1 MVERKDGA
9 LTPAAA
15 REALHREGLV
25 PPRILTLSMTGVC
38 NLFCTH
44 CWVDAGQER
53 SLPVVPQPTIRR
65 LLEEFAA
72 LGGEGVRLTGGEPLS
87 HPGWRESL
95 QLVRD
100 LGLARLVLQ
109 TNGTLLDEAA
119 VATLAAL
126 DFSGLQV
133 QISLDG
139 ARARSH
145 DRVRGEGTFAAA
157 MQGVRRLV
165 AAGLGG
171 RIIFA
176 FTEMRHNLEEFPLL
190 LELAESLGVGAVVGG
205 TLITGGRAAGEG
217 DGAVAPA
224 TPEQYLALVARF
236 EADADFRRRYQADRQ
251 PGGPG
256 MVGGRRSRR
265 PLLHFCRAALPDPD
279 RGPVSLPAVPFRRVC
294 RLRRLCQEPGRSL
307 CRGRA
312 PLVRAAS
319 DLPKPTRHPG
329 RLPGLPGTGR
339 LRRRLPGA
347 GAGQFRRPA
356 GPRRSLRPAPGH
368 RPAAPSSTR
377 KNPEQ
382 NSFLKKIEP
391 PMSPFCGVSTWEN
404 SPLWI
409 KSIPRQAP
417 ESPENGTTLFRNS
430 PSPPAACPP
439 GSPENPRKRRF

>member
-1 MVERKDGA
+1 MVDRRDGA
-9 LTPAAA
+9 LTPAAV

-87 HPGWRESL
+87 HPGWRETL

-126 DFSGLQV
+126 DFPGLQV

-224 TPEQYLALVARF
+224 TPDQYLALVARF
-236 EADADFRRRYQADRQ
+236 EADADFRRRYQRI
-251 PGGPG
+251 GN
-256 MVGGRRSRR
+256 
-265 PLLHFCRAALPDPD
+265 LAALEWLGED
-279 RGPVSLPAVPFRRVC
+279 A
-294 RLRRLCQEPGRSL
+294 
-307 CRGRA
+307 
-312 PLVRAAS
+312 
-319 DLPKPTRHPG
+319 
-329 RLPGLPGTGR
+329 
-339 LRRRLPGA
+339 
-347 GAGQFRRPA
+347 PA
-356 GPRRSLRPAPGH
+356 GPCCTFVEQPYLTPTGDLYPCLLCHSDAYAVSGVFAKSLAAAFAEGAPLWSGLRRICQNRPATLAVCQGCPELDACGAGCPG
-368 RPAAPSSTR
+368 RALGSSGDLLVADDR
-377 KNPEQ
+377 CA
-382 NSFLKKIEP
+382 L
-391 PMSPFCGVSTWEN
+391 
-404 SPLWI
+404 
-409 KSIPRQAP
+409 RQAI
-417 ESPENGTTLFRNS
+417 GRHRR
-430 PSPPAACPP
+430 
-439 GSPENPRKRRF
+439 GSAKKS